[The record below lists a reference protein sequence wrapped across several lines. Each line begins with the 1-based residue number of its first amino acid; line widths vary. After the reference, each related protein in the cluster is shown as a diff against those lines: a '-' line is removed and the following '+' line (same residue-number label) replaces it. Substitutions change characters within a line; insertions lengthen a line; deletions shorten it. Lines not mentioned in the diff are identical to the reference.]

1 MIMTMLAKEKIRGV
15 LSFLE
20 DEIGV
25 HAKPTDEKPVFLR
38 MPVRRLLARIT
49 SSSKKDLLT
58 VFRKLRSDDVLRI
71 KDIDDLEK
79 KEYTTALDNI
89 EIEIYPQKFFEY
101 KKIIFEEGPKPEFP
115 KPAPEDVDSAPSNN
129 RPFCVVENGW
139 GYLKFGKY
147 SEKIDIGS
155 PESRHFRLLQYLID
169 PKVGTAKT
177 IEGAFDAIRLLKD
190 KNDPELSGYDAYRRK
205 SKQIAII
212 QNTIKELQKGNKMQN
227 KLKFKF
233 DDTKNKLW
241 LDYIE

>member
-1 MIMTMLAKEKIRGV
+1 MLTKEKIRGV

-20 DEIGV
+20 DEIST

-49 SSSKKDLLT
+49 SSSKGDLLT

-71 KDIDDLEK
+71 KNIDDLEK
-79 KEYTTALDNI
+79 SGHTTTLDNI

-101 KKIIFEEGPKPEFP
+101 KKIIFGEGPKPDSP
-115 KPAPEDVDSAPSNN
+115 KPVPEDSDSTPSNN
-129 RPFCVVENGW
+129 RPFCVVEDGW

-147 SEKIDIGS
+147 GEKIEVGS
-155 PESRHFRLLQYLID
+155 PESRHFRLLQYLLD
-169 PKVGTAKT
+169 PKVGSAKS
-177 IEGAFDAIRLLKD
+177 IETTFDAIRLPKD
-190 KNDPELSGYDAYRRK
+190 KDDSDLSGYDPYRRK
-205 SKQIAII
+205 SRQITII
-212 QNTIKELQKGNKMQN
+212 EYAIKELQKGNKLQN

-241 LDYIE
+241 LDYIG

>member
-1 MIMTMLAKEKIRGV
+1 MLTKEKIRGV

-20 DEIGV
+20 DEIGI

-49 SSSKKDLLT
+49 SSSKEDLLT

-79 KEYTTALDNI
+79 NGHTTTLDNI
-89 EIEIYPQKFFEY
+89 AIEIYPQKFFEY
-101 KKIIFEEGPKPEFP
+101 KKIIFGEGPKPDSP
-115 KPAPEDVDSAPSNN
+115 KPAPEDSDSTPSNN

-155 PESRHFRLLQYLID
+155 SESRHFRLLQCLLE
-169 PKVGTAKT
+169 PLGSAKT
-177 IEGAFDAIRLLKD
+177 IEAVFDAVRLPKD
-190 KNDPELSGYDAYRRK
+190 KNDSDLSGYDAYRRK
-205 SKQIAII
+205 NRQITII
-212 QNTIKELQKGNKMQN
+212 EYAIKELQKGNKLQN

-233 DDTKNKLW
+233 DDTKNKVW
-241 LDYIE
+241 LEYIG